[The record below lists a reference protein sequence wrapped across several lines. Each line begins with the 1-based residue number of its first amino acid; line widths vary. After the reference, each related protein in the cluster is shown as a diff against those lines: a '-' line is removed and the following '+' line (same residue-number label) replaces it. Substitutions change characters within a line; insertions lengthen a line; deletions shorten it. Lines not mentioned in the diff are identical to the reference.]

1 MKVKSRTGSC
11 VETIA
16 MTRTNTL
23 LDQALEKTIKI
34 QSTGKNVQPSQ
45 DLHEVM
51 TQLSKAKDY
60 LSAIKNISG
69 LQNHDFSAEIEA
81 AAAVLQECESL
92 FNKLPGNSMK
102 PSQISLEYVRYEK
115 QLKPMQ
121 GHLDKAL
128 QQISSRV
135 LDAPVGV
142 KGDLVELSVLNDTN
156 AKVGLIFKKSLALM
170 DFLKEE
176 GMLDG
181 KGLNE
186 TISLE
191 PAKFEAFKF
200 SASQKSSSGKTSQ
213 TPRTENNTVEGFTRA
228 IIQDNTAGDNMKT
241 FTGNIGFDSGYKSSY
256 TGTSKFLRNKIGND
270 GALFTGDIGGQAAV
284 EMMKGMWGGK

>member
-1 MKVKSRTGSC
+1 
-11 VETIA
+11 
-16 MTRTNTL
+16 MTRTNRL
-23 LDQALEKTIKI
+23 LDQALEKNIKI
-34 QSTGKNVQPSQ
+34 QSTEKNVQPSQ

-69 LQNHDFSAEIEA
+69 LQNYDFSTEIEA

-92 FNKLPGNSMK
+92 FNKLPCNSMK
-102 PSQISLEYVRYEK
+102 PSQVSLEYVRYEK

-135 LDAPVGV
+135 LEAPVGV

-156 AKVGLIFKKSLALM
+156 AKVKPIFKKSLALM

-176 GMLDG
+176 GMIDG
-181 KGLNE
+181 KGKSFGTAIEILKFMILN
-186 TISLE
+186 IYCIRLE
-191 PAKFEAFKF
+191 
-200 SASQKSSSGKTSQ
+200 
-213 TPRTENNTVEGFTRA
+213 
-228 IIQDNTAGDNMKT
+228 
-241 FTGNIGFDSGYKSSY
+241 
-256 TGTSKFLRNKIGND
+256 
-270 GALFTGDIGGQAAV
+270 
-284 EMMKGMWGGK
+284 